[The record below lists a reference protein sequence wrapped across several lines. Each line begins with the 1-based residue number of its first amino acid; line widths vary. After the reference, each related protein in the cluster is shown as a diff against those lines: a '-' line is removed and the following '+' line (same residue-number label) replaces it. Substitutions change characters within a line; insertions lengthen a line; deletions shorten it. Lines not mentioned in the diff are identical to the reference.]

1 MLNHP
6 NIIKLE
12 ETFQDAL
19 SLYFLLEYAPSGS
32 LDQYIKKKG
41 KLSYELTRF
50 YAAEIVNA
58 IGNFIILAVI

>member
-1 MLNHP
+1 MLDHP

-12 ETFQDAL
+12 DTFQDSL
-19 SLYFLLEYAPSGS
+19 SLYFLLEYAPSGNLS
-32 LDQYIKKKG
+32 EYIKKKG

-58 IGNFIILAVI
+58 IGKFLNRL